1 MDRVLLTVTP
11 PATVTDGFGQRI
23 NGVDA
28 ETGDQVELL
37 EFAPSIVEHADF
49 VAVLGE
55 RVARFASVR
64 HASYVHLR
72 RLDRPAGDRLQ
83 LVSDLTPGWRL
94 SELIEESFAAN
105 IPVDITVAIAVLR
118 QLLPAVALFGRH
130 NRDNAIGAL
139 APERLI
145 VTPQARVVIAEHAFG
160 PAIDKLNFDADKLW
174 RDFRVS
180 MPGSTGLPRANARAD
195 ATAVGV
201 VALTLLLG
209 RSLELE
215 EYPGQLEALVEDVQE
230 SRDGE
235 TAPLATSFKNWLKRA
250 LQLNASTAFQ
260 STSESQ
266 LAFESVLASDR
277 SYVTSSTA
285 LNNWVSKVGGA
296 IDLKRKPAPPPPPP
310 EPEPQAEPVV
320 VPAPNAIMEPELAAE
335 TPAPAPATEEIE
347 ISLDEPRPEA
357 QPHIAAHAELDVD
370 LDVVAETVL
379 EPEPEVLEPE
389 PGPISPAPRP
399 VFTRQQL
406 EEDPIARQLLNYK
419 PMYGAAAPP
428 PTPHLPPEAV
438 AEPVAEEVAKPLAEE
453 SVEPVAEE
461 VVEPAAEE
469 VAEPVAEAVRES
481 GPVDPA
487 PAITETPREPAPL
500 RSWVP
505 SPVDDEPRKSPPKP
519 RLYEPPKLDPPQQH
533 QESASAQEQLSE
545 LWRDRADL
553 SAEASAK
560 VEPAFGP
567 EGGPQ
572 PQAAS
577 YEETSHEPYAPF
589 VTSPAS
595 APPPIEGMPDEEEKK
610 SPLSNP
616 IVLGLVGAVAML
628 LAVTGWL
635 LTRGPGDGGLRQGQ
649 GELVVQSRPE
659 GAQVKIDGAIKGTTP
674 LTVRLDSGAHVL
686 EVQAG
691 KSEPRVIPLMIT
703 AGMQTSQYV
712 ELQGVAKTGGLEV
725 RSDPPGARITIDGRP
740 RGTSPTTVG
749 DLTPGDH
756 TVVLEAGGRKVSQ
769 TVRIQV
775 GTTSQLMVPMR
786 K

>member
-23 NGVDA
+23 YGVDA

-37 EFAPSIVEHADF
+37 EFAQSIVEHSEF
-49 VAVLGE
+49 VAALGE
-55 RVARFASVR
+55 RVARFATVR

-72 RLDRPAGDRLQ
+72 RLDRPAEDRLQ
-83 LVSDLTPGWRL
+83 LVSELTPGWRL

-105 IPVDITVAIAVLR
+105 IPVDITVTIAVLR

-139 APERLI
+139 APHRLI
-145 VTPQARVVIAEHAFG
+145 VTPQARLVIAEHAFG
-160 PAIDKLNFDADKLW
+160 PAIDKLNFDADTLW

-180 MPGSTGLPRANARAD
+180 MPASAGLPRANARAD

-209 RSLELE
+209 RSLELD
-215 EYPGQLEALVEDVQE
+215 EYPGQLDALVEGAQE

-296 IDLKRKPAPPPPPP
+296 IDLKRKPAPPP

-320 VPAPNAIMEPELAAE
+320 APAPIAITEPELVAE
-335 TPAPAPATEEIE
+335 RPAPAPATEEIE
-347 ISLDEPRPEA
+347 ISLDEPRLES
-357 QPHIAAHAELDVD
+357 QLYDAAHAEPDVD

-379 EPEPEVLEPE
+379 EPEPDVPEPE
-389 PGPISPAPRP
+389 PDPIRPAPRP

-419 PMYGAAAPP
+419 PKYEAAVPPLPP
-428 PTPHLPPEAV
+428 PPLASSLEVEEDVVEPVAAEV
-438 AEPVAEEVAKPLAEE
+438 AEPVAAEVA
-453 SVEPVAEE
+453 EPVAEE
-461 VVEPAAEE
+461 VVEP
-469 VAEPVAEAVRES
+469 VAEAVREPDRVEPES
-481 GPVDPA
+481 ALEEAPQEPA
-487 PAITETPREPAPL
+487 AARHSWLPSLVVAKPRESL
-500 RSWVP
+500 L
-505 SPVDDEPRKSPPKP
+505 KP
-519 RLYEPPKLDPPQQH
+519 RLYEPPNFDQPQENE
-533 QESASAQEQLSE
+533 ESASALEQSDE
-545 LWRDRADL
+545 LWRDRAQ
-553 SAEASAK
+553 
-560 VEPAFGP
+560 EPA
-567 EGGPQ
+567 
-572 PQAAS
+572 A
-577 YEETSHEPYAPF
+577 YEPVQESYAP
-589 VTSPAS
+589 VLTSPAS
-595 APPPIEGMPDEEEKK
+595 PPPPFDDMPDEEQKK
-610 SPLSNP
+610 SPFSNP
-616 IVLGLVGAVAML
+616 IVLGLVGAVVVL
-628 LAVTGWL
+628 LAVMGWL
-635 LTRGPGDGGLRQGQ
+635 LTRGSGDGLRQGQ

-674 LTVRLDSGAHVL
+674 LTVRLDAGAHVL

-712 ELQGVAKTGGLEV
+712 ELQGVAKTGGLEI
-725 RSDPPGARITIDGRP
+725 RSDPPGARITVDGRP
-740 RGTSPTTVG
+740 RGTSPTTLA
-749 DLTPGDH
+749 DLTPGEH